1 MRHPA
6 GAMESILKTVLVVAH
21 LEAAGSSGLGWS
33 CQQGAPCGVRERRSQ
48 GTDRLRRRLQKPTSR
63 PKSTYATPQ
72 QLRAW
77 AFEGVCRRR
86 LALSRSSAV
95 HSVEAAHSPNTQQTL
110 AEQVV
115 PFTMAD
121 SGLAPSK
128 SQPLDEPPAPFE
140 EVLQPAIPA
149 PAAIS
154 PVVAP
159 TKLRVSVTARTEGE
173 EREARARKA
182 VTSTLMA
189 MQNTPTTAQRAKRR
203 APLLTPK
210 SSTRSP
216 AGKGSPEVQAAL
228 RQAAEAERR
237 EIDELRSL
245 LSKTAHTPA
254 PGNFQ
259 RVSDVAT
266 NSLRK
271 LDDGQADSI
280 AILRSRRR
288 AEEHV
293 AATATGRPGW
303 DSSVWV
309 YTPPALKG
317 CNPITPEP
325 WAHDGQVYRQ
335 SMQSAH
341 SSSSKPRHESM
352 IENAMAQYRA
362 SLGTGSETP
371 VSARMRRMYNAALS
385 SPVATP
391 KAEHSAHY
399 VASQATEVRDAA
411 AARRGRIA
419 AKSARKRR

>member
-1 MRHPA
+1 MP
-6 GAMESILKTVLVVAH
+6 SQ
-21 LEAAGSSGLGWS
+21 AGSVSEL
-33 CQQGAPCGVRERRSQ
+33 R
-48 GTDRLRRRLQKPTSR
+48 GT
-63 PKSTYATPQ
+63 
-72 QLRAW
+72 
-77 AFEGVCRRR
+77 
-86 LALSRSSAV
+86 
-95 HSVEAAHSPNTQQTL
+95 SVEAAHSPNTQQTL

-288 AEEHV
+288 AEEYV

-309 YTPPALKG
+309 YTPPTLKG